1 MSFVSAIFFYGLPF
15 LGVVAVITLVHEL
28 GHFIVARWCGVRVEA
43 FSVGFGREIVGWT
56 GREGTRFRLSLLPL
70 GGYVKMFGE
79 QGFIRETNGRIRVL
93 NREERGR
100 SFFHKS
106 VAERAAI
113 VFAGPLV
120 NVVFGFLVIALLVW
134 ANGINVTTPTIS
146 AVRAGSPAALAGLR
160 AGDRIVSVDG
170 SAVERFEA
178 ALAAMAAHPDRP
190 AELVVARGEA
200 MLTLR
205 MASPRSGEPDLGLTP
220 GKAAPQRVGVA
231 GAIAASA
238 RITGEFL
245 ADNVAGVAEIVSG
258 RRSLDDL
265 AGPVQI
271 AQISGE
277 TFIDLGFGALVLL
290 TALLSI
296 NIGFVNLLPIPVL
309 DGGHLV
315 FLAIEFFRRRPLSP
329 RVLNICSLGGL
340 FAMLVIF
347 VFVTGH
353 DIARVFG

>member
-1 MSFVSAIFFYGLPF
+1 
-15 LGVVAVITLVHEL
+15 
-28 GHFIVARWCGVRVEA
+28 
-43 FSVGFGREIVGWT
+43 
-56 GREGTRFRLSLLPL
+56 
-70 GGYVKMFGE
+70 
-79 QGFIRETNGRIRVL
+79 
-93 NREERGR
+93 
-100 SFFHKS
+100 
-106 VAERAAI
+106 
-113 VFAGPLV
+113 
-120 NVVFGFLVIALLVW
+120 
-134 ANGINVTTPTIS
+134 
-146 AVRAGSPAALAGLR
+146 
-160 AGDRIVSVDG
+160 
-170 SAVERFEA
+170 
-178 ALAAMAAHPDRP
+178 
-190 AELVVARGEA
+190 
-200 MLTLR
+200 

-220 GKAAPQRVGVA
+220 GKVAAQRVGVV
-231 GAIAASA
+231 AAVEMSA
-238 RITGEFL
+238 RITGQFL
-245 ADNVAGVAEIVSG
+245 ADNVAGVAEIASG

-329 RVLNICSLGGL
+329 RVLKICSLGGL

-347 VFVTGH
+347 VLVTGH